1 MDYSYM
7 AYTKE
12 KKLVK
17 GKVSAKNEAEATS
30 ILSQGGFQVVNLRA
44 ESRVFFLEKVLA
56 RLSSVNTRDVLLL
69 SRQLALL
76 IQSGMDIVTGLEL
89 LLGQMTNPIL
99 RAATADIINE
109 LKNGKSL
116 SASFAKYPN
125 IFPPMYSRAVAAGE
139 EGGKLDST
147 LRQMADFM
155 ERTADTQ
162 KKIKSAMSYPA
173 MLLVVSIIVILVLT
187 TFVLP
192 TFVNLFASFG
202 GKLPLAAQVLFS
214 IVGWFGKYGLFVIL
228 VLVAAVIAGFLY
240 IRTPPGRYVWDRFS
254 LSLPVIGHIILLNE
268 LSFACR
274 LIALLYQ
281 SGLPLPEI
289 ITLVAQSA
297 SNKII
302 AEAFNE
308 VKQELI
314 RGEGLSR
321 PMSHRKIFLP
331 LMVQMITVGEET
343 GHIDMTLST
352 VAETYGIDADDR
364 TKAAIGLIQP
374 IMTVAIGGVVAFI
387 AVALVSTMYGIYGQ
401 IGP

>member
-1 MDYSYM
+1 M

-17 GKVSAKNEAEATS
+17 GKVSAKNKAEATS
-30 ILSQGGFQVVNLRA
+30 ILSQGGYQIVNLRA
-44 ESRVFFLEKVLA
+44 ESPFFSLEKVLA
-56 RLSSVNTRDVLLL
+56 RFSSVSTRDVLLL

-99 RAATADIINE
+99 RAAIADIINE

-139 EGGKLDST
+139 ESGKLDST
-147 LRQMADFM
+147 LRQMADFL

-162 KKIKSAMSYPA
+162 KKIKGAMSYPA
-173 MLLVVSIIVILVLT
+173 MLLVISIIVIVVLT

-192 TFVNLFASFG
+192 SFVNLFSSFG
-202 GKLPLAAQVLFS
+202 AKLPLMAQVLFS
-214 IVGWFGKYGLFVIL
+214 IVEWFGKYGLFVIL

-240 IRTPPGRYVWDRFS
+240 IRTPAGRYVWDRFS
-254 LSLPVIGHIILLNE
+254 LSLPVIGRIILLNE

-274 LIALLYQ
+274 LIALLYA

-314 RGEGLSR
+314 RGEGLAR
-321 PMSHRKIFLP
+321 PMSHRKLFLP

-364 TKAAIGLIQP
+364 TKAAIDLIQP

-387 AVALVSTMYGIYGQ
+387 AIALVSTMYGVYGQ
-401 IGP
+401 MGP